1 MVDSRG
7 KAAVMQWEEGEESG
21 NVEDRRGLGPITRVG
36 GLGVGGVVLAL
47 IGYFVFGVSPQST
60 LNAVEGA
67 GPAGPP
73 QQMGVHGAPSDRE
86 GRFVD
91 VIATSVDQV
100 WTQIFREQGQTYE
113 PPAAEV
119 LYTEATPTGCGL
131 GRSVMGPFYC
141 PQDHKVYLDLS
152 FWQELDTRFGASG
165 EAARAYVIAHEM
177 GHHVQNLLGQ
187 ADEAR
192 QLGAQG
198 AASGS
203 VRLELQADCY
213 AGVWAA
219 HVSEVSGGKVSLA
232 PKDIED
238 GLRAAAAVGD
248 DTLQRETTGQVV
260 PDSFTHGTSA
270 QRMRWFRAGVA
281 SGDPDACDTFR
292 AARL

>member
-1 MVDSRG
+1 MD
-7 KAAVMQWEEGEESG
+7 WEEGEESG
-21 NVEDRRGLGPITRVG
+21 NIEDRRGFGPVAGVG

-60 LNAVEGA
+60 MNAVNGA
-67 GPAGPP
+67 GTGPGVA
-73 QQMGVHGAPSDRE
+73 QQEGVRGAPTDRE

-100 WTQIFREQGQTYE
+100 WSQIFRQNGLTYQ

-119 LYTEATPTGCGL
+119 LYDESTETGCGL
-131 GRSVMGPFYC
+131 GQSAMGPFYC
-141 PQDHKVYLDLS
+141 PNDRKVYLDLS
-152 FWQELDTRFGASG
+152 FWQELQQRFGASG
-165 EAARAYVIAHEM
+165 DAARAYVIAHEM

-192 QLGAQG
+192 QLGAHG
-198 AASGS
+198 ATSGS

-219 HVSEVSGGKVSLA
+219 HVSQVTGGKVSLT

-248 DTLQRETTGQVV
+248 DTLERQTTGQVV

-270 QRMRWFRAGVA
+270 QRMRWFRAGVDK
-281 SGDPDACDTFR
+281 GDPAACDTFS
-292 AARL
+292 AATL